1 MLKTHPKLTFP
12 RIFALSAG
20 LLFALTTNAQVNI
33 ITDAGF
39 DLGGPLA
46 SGTFQYGSTSSDGT
60 PTGTFSGGAWI
71 FSTNAGLIHSA
82 STPFSPP
89 ATPAPSGDQFALLQS
104 GATYYDGDFNSYPVA
119 ATIGSNSTYAFTAA
133 TTYNLSFYQASRGGS
148 GGALDYSVVLSNG
161 QTLFNRTSTTGEG
174 WTQYSTSFTV
184 GTSGNYY
191 ISFTTSA
198 LGDNTAF
205 VDSISVSTSAVPEPS
220 AYAVLV
226 GLAALGATVILRRR
240 RRSGTASIV

>member
-1 MLKTHPKLTFP
+1 MLNTHPKLTFA
-12 RIFALSAG
+12 RIFALLVG
-20 LLFALTTNAQVNI
+20 LFFALTTNAQVNI

-39 DLGGPLA
+39 DLGGPLN
-46 SGTFQYGSTSSDGT
+46 SGTFQYGSTSNDGI

-71 FSTNAGLIHSA
+71 FSTNAGLVHWE
-82 STPFSPP
+82 STAFSPP

-104 GATYYDGDFNSYPVA
+104 GATYYDVDFNSYPVA
-119 ATIGSNSTYAFTAA
+119 TTIESDSTYAFTAA
-133 TTYNLSFYQASRGGS
+133 TAYNLSFYQASRGGG

-161 QTLFNRTSTTGEG
+161 QTLFDRTSTTGEG

-184 GTSGNYY
+184 DTSGNF
-191 ISFTTSA
+191 SLALMTSA

-205 VDSISVSTSAVPEPS
+205 FDSISVSASPVPEPS
-220 AYAVLV
+220 TYAALT

-240 RRSGTASIV
+240 RRSGTASVV